1 MTAMTN
7 EEKLNYLAG
16 EVNGLRSVIV
26 ALIRLHPDPQALLA
40 ECDHLGEIAMA
51 LATPLPVSERF
62 LEGQRQT
69 IDELRKPLLDRAR
82 GV

>member
-1 MTAMTN
+1 MTP

-26 ALIRLHPDPQALLA
+26 ALINLHPDPRALLV
-40 ECDHLGEIAMA
+40 ECDRLGEIATA

-69 IDELRKPLLDRAR
+69 IDELRKPLLDRAK

>member
-1 MTAMTN
+1 MTN

-16 EVNGLRSVIV
+16 EVNGMRSVIV
-26 ALIRLHPDPQALLA
+26 ALIRLHPNPKELLA
-40 ECDHLGEIAMA
+40 ECDRLGEIATA

-69 IDELRKPLLDRAR
+69 IDELRKPLLDRAM
-82 GV
+82 GL